1 MVHVCNAAIR
11 WKLTSVPD
19 VQYMYVNGTMENLE
33 HLFFRKENALFNFR
47 NLNGYT
53 VQTTILRKKTASEE
67 IGQRT

>member
-1 MVHVCNAAIR
+1 M
-11 WKLTSVPD
+11 
-19 VQYMYVNGTMENLE
+19 GNLE

-67 IGQRT
+67 IGQRTRVVDRRWLAEIWQRAVIRPQESCNSDQ